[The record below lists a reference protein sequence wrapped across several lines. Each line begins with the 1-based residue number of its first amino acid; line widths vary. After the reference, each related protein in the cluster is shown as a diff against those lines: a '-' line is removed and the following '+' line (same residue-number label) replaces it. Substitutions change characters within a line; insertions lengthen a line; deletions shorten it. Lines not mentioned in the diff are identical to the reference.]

1 VLTRAGEADED
12 LINNNAS
19 SRYQP
24 NADFAHSLSMDGAA
38 GDGSRDDTAD
48 LQAALDGTVTT
59 PTILSTATSPASD
72 DEIVAPLLFSAST
85 FLYTNGGETG
95 GAMSPVAP
103 APRRWRTPPPTFAEE
118 EEEEAAKARA

>member
-1 VLTRAGEADED
+1 MLTRAGEADED

-24 NADFAHSLSMDGAA
+24 NADFAHSLSM
-38 GDGSRDDTAD
+38 
-48 LQAALDGTVTT
+48 DGTVTT